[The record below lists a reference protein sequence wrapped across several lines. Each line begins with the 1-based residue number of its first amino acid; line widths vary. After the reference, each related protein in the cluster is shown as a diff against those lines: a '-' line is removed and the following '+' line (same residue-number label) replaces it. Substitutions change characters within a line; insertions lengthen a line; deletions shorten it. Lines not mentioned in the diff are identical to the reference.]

1 MTAPAD
7 LSSWI
12 AKAREVIAR
21 ATPGPRWESLGGVLF
36 SGDTCIGS
44 ISLDGKGH
52 VYNLSDGDLIVLA
65 VNALPALLD
74 VVEAAGERRAADK
87 AYVGAH
93 SSEDDVER
101 LAWRLAKA
109 GDTLDDA
116 LARLAQGGAK

>member
-1 MTAPAD
+1 MTAD

-52 VYNLSDGDLIVLA
+52 VYNLSDGDRIVLA
-65 VNALPALLD
+65 VNALPSLLD
-74 VVEAAGERRAADK
+74 VAEAAAEEHGGLHADPECPIC
-87 AYVGAH
+87 A
-93 SSEDDVER
+93 
-101 LAWRLAKA
+101 
-109 GDTLDDA
+109 A
-116 LARLAQGGAK
+116 LARLAQEGAK